1 MGIGALFREMWEK
14 RGLSTTDR
22 ELFAFNGYL
31 DKDLATGRYIG
42 PADALTLSSV
52 YRAISLVADSVASL
66 PIMIY
71 RRTEDGEGKNKDR
84 RHVLW
89 PLLRHRPNPLQNSV
103 EFFHTMTAQLLLKG
117 NFYAQIVRNG
127 LGDVMELVT
136 LHPDRV
142 TPKLVDIAGNVAI
155 VYTVQLSS
163 GQLTFPQDQIFHVRA
178 LTTEGLKGLSP
189 LDVGLRNLG
198 ASIAQEEHTAAYFGR
213 GVRPTGA
220 LEHPGVLKPEAAA
233 NLQKSLE
240 ERYAGSKNAFRL
252 LILQEGMKFNS
263 FSHSAEQA
271 QLMQNKEFSVRDVC
285 RWYGVPPHKLF
296 AVNSTVPSDP
306 EQAGHEFAND
316 AVRPWIVRIEAA
328 IKTQLL
334 ASDDWEDV
342 VVEFLMD
349 AVARASLINRYNAYS
364 VGRMN
369 GILNIDEIR
378 AKENMNPLPDGK
390 GQVYLEPLNMV
401 PAGTPREQPDDTEDD
416 PNTVPGS
423 PNPTLQQGRA
433 LLKPMFKKEAERA
446 LRREIESRA
455 RDNFDAKKMEDYLL
469 LAFRP
474 FAEARQSLTGKDS
487 EPALKGFVSG
497 WLRRSESDKAAA
509 PYWLDNRLS
518 VECELL
524 DKTFCL
530 DPWY

>member
-52 YRAISLVADSVASL
+52 YRAIELKADSVATL

-71 RRTEDGEGKNKDR
+71 RRSADGEGKEKDR
-84 RHVLW
+84 KHPLW
-89 PLLRHRPNPLQNSV
+89 PLLRHKPNPLQNAI
-103 EFFHTMTAQLLLKG
+103 EFYHTMMVHLLMKG
-117 NFYAQIVRNG
+117 NFYAQIVRNRV
-127 LGDVMELVT
+127 GDIIELMT

-142 TPKLVDIAGNVAI
+142 LPKLVDLNQTVSI
-155 VYTVQLSS
+155 VYQVTLAS
-163 GQLTFPQDQIFHVRA
+163 GQIIFPQDQIFHVRA
-178 LTTEGLKGLSP
+178 ITTEGLKGLSP
-189 LDVGLRNLG
+189 LDVGLRNFG
-198 ASIAQEEHTAAYFGR
+198 TGIAQEEHTAAYFGR
-213 GVRPTGA
+213 GVKPTGA
-220 LEHPGVLKPEAAA
+220 LEHPGKLTPEAQE
-233 NLQKSLE
+233 NMKNSFEQK
-240 ERYAGSKNAFRL
+240 YAGSKNAYRL
-252 LILQEGMKFNS
+252 LILQEGMKYNS
-263 FSHSAEQA
+263 LSHSAEQA
-271 QLMQNKEFSVRDVC
+271 QLMENKEFSVRDVC
-285 RWYGVPPHKLF
+285 RWFGVPPHKLF
-296 AVNSTVPSDP
+296 AANSSLPNDQ
-306 EQAGHEFAND
+306 EQSNQEYANES
-316 AVRPWIVRIEAA
+316 VRPWLTRIEAA

-334 ASDDWEDV
+334 DPSEWDSIV
-342 VVEFLMD
+342 IEFLMD
-349 AVARASLINRYNAYS
+349 AIARASLINRYNAYS